1 MMSPD
6 FQRRL
11 QHIRGSKRAMVS
23 IGLLLLMLVS
33 SLCAELITNSRPI
46 IAKFNDRLIVPAYVQ
61 YSREQLGQE
70 GAGIVDYR
78 ELKPQYQWSLWP
90 LLSWDPFEIDSEQ
103 SEYLSPPS
111 ASHLMGTDSAGRD
124 VFARLLY
131 GTRIS
136 FLFGIA
142 YWIVTYLMGTV
153 IGLFTGFVGGRVD
166 LYGQRLIEIF
176 QSTPHFPLLLFIV
189 SVMTPSPAILAL
201 FLCLFGWTGIAQYMR
216 LEALRNRN
224 LTFTE
229 AAVSM
234 GAGRT
239 RLLFKHILPNSLIPI
254 ITFSPMAVIGGIYS
268 LASLDLLGFGVPPP
282 TPSWGELLD
291 QARANYQVAWWL
303 AVFPSVFLFLTILC
317 LNFLGEAIRKAF
329 DPRA

>member
-1 MMSPD
+1 MSPD

-11 QHIRGSKRAMVS
+11 QHIKKSKRAVIS
-23 IGLLLLMLVS
+23 ITVLLVMLLA
-33 SLCAELITNSRPI
+33 SLGAELITNSSPVVGKI
-46 IAKFNDRLIVPAYVQ
+46 NGKIIVPAYVQ
-61 YSREQLGQE
+61 YEREQLGLE
-70 GAGIVDYR
+70 GAGVVDYR
-78 ELKPQYQWSLWP
+78 ELKEQFEWSMWP
-90 LLSWDPFEIDSEQ
+90 LLKWDPFEIDSEQ
-103 SEYLSPPS
+103 SEYLTAPS
-111 ASHLMGTDSAGRD
+111 AMHLMGTDSAGRD

-136 FLFGIA
+136 FLFGVA
-142 YWIVTYLMGTV
+142 YWLVTYAIGIV
-153 IGLFTGFVGGRVD
+153 IGLFTGFVGGNID

-189 SVMTPSPAILAL
+189 SVVTPSPAILAL

-216 LEALRNRN
+216 VEALRNRN

-229 AAVSM
+229 AAVSL

-239 RLLFKHILPNSLIPI
+239 RLLFSHILPNSLIPI
-254 ITFSPMAVIGGIYS
+254 ITFSPMAVISGIYS

-303 AVFPSVFLFLTILC
+303 AVFPSFFLFMTILC
-317 LNFLGEAIRKAF
+317 LNFVGEAVRKAF

>member
-1 MMSPD
+1 MSPD

-11 QHIRGSKRAMVS
+11 HHIKKSKRAMIS
-23 IGLLLLMLVS
+23 LAILLVMMIA
-33 SLCAELITNSRPI
+33 SLCAEMLTNSSPI
-46 IAKFNDRLIVPAYVQ
+46 VAKINGKIIVPAYVQ
-61 YSREQLGQE
+61 YERTDLGQE
-70 GAGIVDYR
+70 GAGVVDYR
-78 ELKPQYQWSLWP
+78 ELKDKFEWAVWP
-90 LLSWDPFEIDSEQ
+90 PLKWDPFEIDSEQ
-103 SEYLSPPS
+103 MEYLTSPNAVHP
-111 ASHLMGTDSAGRD
+111 MGTDSAGRD

-142 YWIVTYLMGTV
+142 YWLITYVIGVV
-153 IGLFTGFVGGRVD
+153 IGLFTGFVGGNID

-189 SVMTPSPAILAL
+189 SVVTPSPFVLAL

-216 LEALRNRN
+216 VEALKNRN

-229 AAVSM
+229 AAVSL
-234 GAGRT
+234 GAGRA
-239 RLLFKHILPNSLIPI
+239 RLLFTHILPNSLIPI
-254 ITFSPMAVIGGIYS
+254 ITFSPMAVISGIYS

-303 AVFPSVFLFLTILC
+303 AVFPSFFLFTTILC
-317 LNFLGEAIRKAF
+317 LNFVGESVRKAF